1 MWSIKEP
8 QGVDLGYLHP
18 EISIPDLVSPAGE
31 PAVAQDAVV
40 QAEALVGE
48 AAVAPE
54 LALAVVQAAVLEPV
68 VAVAQ
73 ARQVRALPEEI
84 LGCLLVPPEGQARRT
99 MTLIVMSVT
108 QRDAQQNPRA
118 EKSAAAHARVATD
131 EHCARL
137 CA

>member
-1 MWSIKEP
+1 
-8 QGVDLGYLHP
+8 GYLHP

-31 PAVAQDAVV
+31 LAVDQDVVV

-48 AAVAPE
+48 AAVAAE
-54 LALAVVQAAVLEPV
+54 LARAGGQAAGLAPDGAVGKARRVLGD
-68 VAVAQ
+68 
-73 ARQVRALPEEI
+73 RAEI
-84 LGCLLVPPEGQARRT
+84 LGCLLGPPKGQARRT

-131 EHCARL
+131 EHCARP

>member
-31 PAVAQDAVV
+31 LAVEQDAVV
-40 QAEALVGE
+40 QAEELVGE

-54 LALAVVQAAVLEPV
+54 LALVVVQAAVLESDG
-68 VAVAQ
+68 AVAQ
-73 ARQVRALPEEI
+73 AQQVRAHPEET
-84 LGCLLVPPEGQARRT
+84 LGCLRVPLKEQARRM

-108 QRDAQQNPRA
+108 RQDAQQNPRA
-118 EKSAAAHARVATD
+118 EKSAAVNARVATD
-131 EHCARL
+131 EHCARP